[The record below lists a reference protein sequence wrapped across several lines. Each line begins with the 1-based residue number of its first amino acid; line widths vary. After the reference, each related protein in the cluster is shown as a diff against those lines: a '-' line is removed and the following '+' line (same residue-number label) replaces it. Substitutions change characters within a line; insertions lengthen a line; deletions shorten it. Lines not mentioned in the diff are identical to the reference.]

1 MLERFGSVNK
11 IGLFENYSHSPD
23 CDLGEVTLIYGENS
37 VGKST
42 LAAILDSLRE
52 RNADEIIRRR
62 SLPGDVA
69 PTAIVWLNG
78 KDYTFSG
85 RNWDEQLPHNT
96 IDVFYPG
103 FVTRNVHSTTSV
115 DPDHRRNLCEFV
127 IGRKTVEKVTRL
139 ANADT
144 ESRTALTELKAI
156 EKQLQLLIKNPDTLE
171 TFLGL
176 LNDPKIDENIEKV
189 RAELKQAQSK
199 EAIITRVV
207 PKAVS
212 LPMVDRNAIVI
223 VLEKSTDG
231 IDAGVT
237 AVVREHI
244 NQHLDDDGENWLKYG
259 VKHAG
264 SDNKCPFCAQDVT
277 GSSLVAAI
285 HSYFSAEYRTYT
297 DSLSLEI
304 QALRKQL
311 GTAAYSNIST
321 ALSVQVAIAA
331 GWVDEMPIDQPAVA
345 ATLAEAEAT
354 WKLAAEKLEALL
366 AIKQAKP
373 LDKMEPTLADEAL
386 ADYERALTMLGKVNE
401 LLSASGKKAEERKAA
416 LAKATTS
423 EVEQRL
429 RRLENQKARFE
440 SLAQDLLRDRNTL
453 LEKRAKLDIEKTD
466 LKREIDGSAVKVVGK
481 YQAGINHY
489 LEHFGCDIRIES
501 IEPKFPSG
509 RASVQ
514 YILKAHGHEIEL
526 GLSVA
531 NPCFETVLSEGDKYT
546 LALSFFLARLKDLDN
561 LTGRTVV
568 LDDPVNSFGSYR
580 SILVEGVVR
589 DLHIRGAQ
597 VIVLTHDERLAA
609 MMWRDRKLN
618 KKIVSLQVERTKK
631 GSQLRPWDVDS
642 ATQSEYVKQYLTLDD
657 YLEHGGDHAAA
668 AACIRPYLEHRLRH
682 LFPGPPFTTRD
693 TLGDMIA
700 KIRSSI
706 SGSRLYA
713 LKAKL
718 SDLESINSA
727 SLPSH
732 HATDDV
738 PGMPPPTPEGVRLFA
753 QKALNVLG

>member
-11 IGLFENYSHSPD
+11 VGLFESYSHSSD
-23 CDLGEVTLIYGENS
+23 CDFGEVALIYGENG

-69 PTAIVWLNG
+69 PTAVVRLNG
-78 KDYTFSG
+78 KDYTFNG
-85 RNWDEQLPHNT
+85 LNWDDQLPYDT
-96 IDVFYPG
+96 LDVFYPG
-103 FVTRNVHSTTSV
+103 FVTRNVHSATGVET
-115 DPDHRRNLCEFV
+115 DHRRNLCEFV
-127 IGRKTVEKVTRL
+127 IGRKAVEKVTRL

-144 ESRTALTELKAI
+144 ESRTALAELKAI
-156 EKQLQLLIKNPDTLE
+156 EKQLQLLIKDPDTLE

-176 LNDPKIDENIEKV
+176 FNDPKIDENIEKV
-189 RAELKQAQSK
+189 RAELRQAQSK
-199 EAIITRVV
+199 DAIIARTV

-212 LPMVDRNAIVI
+212 LPTIDRNAIVI
-223 VLEKSTDG
+223 VLEKSTDS

-244 NQHLDDDGENWLKYG
+244 NQHLDGDGENWLKYG
-259 VKHAG
+259 VKHVGKDA
-264 SDNKCPFCAQDVT
+264 KCPFCAQDVT
-277 GSSLVAAI
+277 SSSLVVAI
-285 HSYFSAEYRTYT
+285 RSYFSAEYRTYT

-304 QALRKQL
+304 QALRNQL
-311 GTAAYSNIST
+311 GTTAYSNIST

-331 GWVDEMPIDQPAVA
+331 QWTDEMPIDQPAVT

-354 WKLAAEKLEALL
+354 WKLAAEKLGALL
-366 AIKQAKP
+366 TIKQAKP
-373 LDKMEPTLADEAL
+373 LDKMEPILADEAL
-386 ADYERALTMLGKVNE
+386 VDYERALTILGKVNE
-401 LLSASGKKAEERKAA
+401 LLSASGKKAEERKTA
-416 LAKATTS
+416 LAKAATS
-423 EVEQRL
+423 EIDQRL

-440 SLAQDLLRDRNTL
+440 PLSKDLI
-453 LEKRAKLDIEKTD
+453 EKRSVLVNKRATIEIEKTG
-466 LKREIDGSAVKVVGK
+466 LKKEIDESAVKVVGK

-514 YILKAHGHEIEL
+514 YMLKAHGHEIDL
-526 GLSVA
+526 GLSAVK
-531 NPCFETVLSEGDKYT
+531 PCFETVLSDGDKYT
-546 LALSFFLARLKDLDN
+546 LALSFFLARLKDLAS
-561 LTGRTVV
+561 LTGRIIV
-568 LDDPVNSFGSYR
+568 LDDPVNSLGSSR
-580 SILVEGVVR
+580 RILVEGVVR

-631 GSQLRPWDVDS
+631 GSQLRTWDVDS
-642 ATQSEYVKQYLTLDD
+642 ATQSEYVKQYLTLND
-657 YLEHGGDHAAA
+657 YLEHGGDHTQA

-700 KIRSSI
+700 TIRSSI

-718 SDLESINSA
+718 PDLESINSA

-738 PGMPPPTPEGVRLFA
+738 PGMTLPTPEGVRLFA
-753 QKALNVLG
+753 QKALDVLG